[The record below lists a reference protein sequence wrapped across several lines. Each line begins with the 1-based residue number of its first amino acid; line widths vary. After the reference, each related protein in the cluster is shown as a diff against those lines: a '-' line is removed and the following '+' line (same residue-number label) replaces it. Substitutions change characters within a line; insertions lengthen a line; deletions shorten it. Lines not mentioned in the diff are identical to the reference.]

1 MKKNEEKEYD
11 NCLDYPEYSDI
22 PDIKEDGS
30 ENIRYDNPDF
40 PVFCRRNF
48 IPAGVIL
55 IGMSVHWHSDIEFV
69 YIKKGSA
76 FYQLN
81 GETVKM
87 NAGEGIFV
95 NSRQLH
101 VIVPGDENC
110 ELDCVIFSPIIL
122 CASKDI
128 AENFVTPLISA
139 EAAPYLLLHET
150 VPWERKLLKNLSLL
164 YELSLK
170 ENSKLKMMERIYR
183 IWELLYENLPRKA
196 NADKKGKTK
205 NEGFECIKRM
215 IAYIQENY
223 RENITLDSVCRAGGV
238 GRTACTKLFSKYVN
252 STPIDYLRHYRIS
265 KSIELLTA
273 TDLTV
278 TQIAY
283 ETGFSGASFFAK
295 TFRKVTGITP
305 CQLRSGFSEGKTN
318 E

>member
-1 MKKNEEKEYD
+1 MQDKERKEYD
-11 NCLDYPEYSDI
+11 NRRDYPDYSDI

-76 FYQLN
+76 YYQLN
-81 GETVKM
+81 GEIVKM
-87 NAGEGIFV
+87 KAGEGIFV

-101 VIVPGDENC
+101 VIIPSEEDC
-110 ELDCVIFSPIIL
+110 ALDCVIFSPIIL
-122 CASKDI
+122 CSSKHI
-128 AENFVTPLISA
+128 AEKFVASLISE
-139 EAAPYLLLHET
+139 EAAPYLLLHES
-150 VPWERKLLKNLSLL
+150 VAWERRLLKNLSTL
-164 YELSLK
+164 YELSVK
-170 ENSKLKMMERIYR
+170 ENCELKMMERIYR
-183 IWELLYENLPRKA
+183 IWELLYENLPRRA
-196 NADKKGKTK
+196 ADKKEKPK
-205 NEGFECIKRM
+205 SDGFECIKRM

-238 GRTACTKLFSKYVN
+238 GRTACTKLFSQYVN

-265 KSIELLTA
+265 KSIELLTG

-295 TFRKVTGITP
+295 TFRRITGITP
-305 CQLRSGFSEGKTN
+305 CQLRSGFNGGKPD